1 MIIPLDLKNK
11 LINMEGTLTCDM
23 NSIEVTTLD
32 SLNRSYI
39 PGVVTNEL
47 QLTLNDPDSI
57 VAVND
62 WFNTH
67 VELDIGSYI
76 GIRPIAFFRDMNS
89 VRVTFF
95 INKIDMNAGCWQ
107 DWFIQGDTNYEL
119 SVDLT

>member
-62 WFNTH
+62 WFNAH

-76 GIRPIAFFRDMNS
+76 GIRPVAFFRDNYS

-95 INKIDMNAGCWQ
+95 IREVDMKAGCWQ
-107 DWFIQGDTNYEL
+107 DWFIQGDCNYE
-119 SVDLT
+119 SM